1 MCLIFTYSKGVDL
14 MGRDK
19 TALFM
24 TVGIGGQNKESL
36 VNGLYTCIDKTN
48 TDLIV
53 FFASEQ
59 SKVGMV
65 PLIKEAYF
73 KDKQRELT
81 HCKIIGIENVDDF
94 DHIFNKIKNAVLEY
108 QNEYKIII
116 NYNSG
121 TKTMTMTAALIS
133 ALYNTDLISV
143 IGKRNDSGFI
153 ESKTEQINY
162 LNLYQY
168 YDELLINKLREYF
181 NNNNFESG
189 KLLFK
194 DITSNKINKEA
205 YEKLFNSY
213 YAANNVNFEEAF
225 DNFDLKLFKE
235 ECEGL
240 DENQLNNNA
249 QALNIINNKNKHG
262 EYNSNRDY
270 YILAS
275 ILNNAWRKY
284 ENNRYDDG
292 IARLYRSL
300 ELIAQIRLMEYNIDS
315 SNVNIEILRENNVDE
330 GFIEKINNKK
340 VKNIALNEDYLLL
353 KLLNDELGIY
363 YENNFNKIRNMLNFR
378 NNSILAHG
386 LDSLT
391 KEQFEKFNDVVLS
404 MANLLKP
411 DIAKYIEH
419 TKFPTFKLD

>member
-1 MCLIFTYSKGVDL
+1 

-24 TVGIGGQNKESL
+24 TVGIGGPNKESL

-48 TDLIV
+48 TDLIL

-59 SKVGMV
+59 SKEVMV
-65 PLIKEAYF
+65 PLIKDAYL

-81 HCKIIGIENVDDF
+81 HYKIIQIESVDDF
-94 DHIFNKIKNAVLEY
+94 DNIFKKIKNEVLKY
-108 QNEYKIII
+108 QDEYKIII

-168 YDELLINKLREYF
+168 YDELLIHKLREYF

-189 KLLFK
+189 KILFK
-194 DITSNKINKEA
+194 EISSNKINKEA
-205 YEKLFNSY
+205 YEKLFDSY
-213 YAANNVNFEEAF
+213 YAANNVNFEESYE
-225 DNFDLKLFKE
+225 NFDLKLFKE

-240 DENQLNNNA
+240 DLNQLTNNA
-249 QALNIINNKNKHG
+249 KALNIINIKNKNG
-262 EYNSNRDY
+262 DYNSERDY

-300 ELIAQIRLMEYNIDS
+300 ELIAQIRLKRKYNIDS
-315 SNVNIEILRENNVDE
+315 SNVDIEILKSNNIDDE
-330 GFIEKINNKK
+330 FIDKLKNKK
-340 VKNIALNEDYLLL
+340 EKSISLNDDYLLL
-353 KLLNDELGIY
+353 NYLEDDLGDY
-363 YENNFNKIRNMLNFR
+363 YVNNYDKIRNMLSFR

-386 LDSLT
+386 LDSLSRD
-391 KEQFEKFNDVVLS
+391 QFEKFNEEVLS
-404 MANLLKP
+404 LASLLKP
-411 DIAKYIEH
+411 NIERYIND
-419 TKFPTFKLD
+419 TKFPSFNLD